1 MDVNSSRSSPNNIV
15 TLPFR
20 PRLLDKPPEIKRPE
34 PRDSHDIEH
43 VRAMETPMIRL
54 EVLQRLSV
62 LRERHDKLY
71 VLAMIEDLILD
82 L

>member
-1 MDVNSSRSSPNNIV
+1 MTATAALHSNVF

-71 VLAMIEDLILD
+71 VLAMIEDLLLD